1 MSGMIPILLL
11 LLLQGSIQAASAPP
25 SLSGPG
31 LAGADATVAP
41 TTAVTAAPS
50 AVDAASAAAVQGL
63 QSELVRLINSP
74 GWRDD
79 RWGVLVVSLDRG
91 DTIFSHQPDW
101 PLAPASNLKLYTS
114 AAALYYLGPE
124 FRYSTYLM
132 TDGTI
137 TGGVLQGDLIVYGTG
152 DPTLSGRYYRTRPT
166 IWENFADSLLALGI
180 TEIQGDIVGDASYF
194 GDNGAGEGWQES
206 YMNASYA
213 ALSSALSFNENLVTL
228 HIQPGEEVGWRPSV
242 RLVPGGEGIALV
254 NQARTVPAGG
264 RTAILVTRA
273 AYDGPIVIQGQIARG
288 AAGVWRSVPVADPPR
303 YAAAVLRETLQERG
317 IRVTGEIRVVLDE
330 AESPVAGRSVFA
342 PAFDKTPPLRVL
354 AIHQSPP
361 LQEILTIVNKRS
373 HNLFADA
380 VLRTVG
386 RVVTGEGTVAGGAKA
401 IHYLMECETGSEDPA
416 LEIYDGSGLSAL
428 NRTTARATIRLLS
441 YMAESPMWESFWA
454 TLPEAGESNGLR
466 RMYSTRAEGNLRA
479 KTGTIDRVS
488 ALSGYVRA
496 ANGELLAFSI
506 ISNNV
511 PSTWRAKRV
520 EDAIG
525 ARLAAF
531 NRPGSPTRMTG
542 GASQGSVATDTVP
555 TVRVG
560 QAADSTTTATAGR
573 TGARSY
579 RIKPGDNLE
588 KIARAHGTTVS
599 ALRRANPGINPRRL
613 IPGRSI
619 VLP

>member
-1 MSGMIPILLL
+1 MIPILLL
-11 LLLQGSIQAASAPP
+11 LLLQNPLQTTQSPP
-25 SLSGPG
+25 TSGPSGG
-31 LAGADATVAP
+31 LPAA
-41 TTAVTAAPS
+41 AAPAPA

-63 QSELVRLINSP
+63 QRDLSRLIDSP

-91 DTIFSHQPDW
+91 DTIFSYQPDL
-101 PLAPASNLKLYTS
+101 PLAPASNMKLYTS

-124 FRYSTYLM
+124 FRFSTYLM
-132 TDGTI
+132 TDGKI
-137 TGGVLQGDLIVYGTG
+137 EGGVLRGDLIVYGTG
-152 DPTLSGRYYRTRPT
+152 DPTLSGRYFRDGPT
-166 IWENFADSLLALGI
+166 IWENFADSLLALGV
-180 TEIQGDIVGDASYF
+180 TEIEGDIVGDASYF
-194 GDNGAGEGWQES
+194 GDDGAGEGWQES
-206 YMNASYA
+206 YISASYA
-213 ALSSALSFNENLVTL
+213 ALSSALSYNENLVAL

-254 NQARTVPAGG
+254 NQARTVPAGR
-264 RTAILVTRA
+264 RTSIEVTRP
-273 AYDGPIVIQGQIARG
+273 AYDGPIVIRGQIALG
-288 AAGVWRSVPVADPPR
+288 TAGIWRSVPVADPAR
-303 YAAAVLRETLQERG
+303 FAAAVLRQTLVKRG
-317 IRVTGEIRVVLDE
+317 IRVGGEIRAVLDE

-361 LQEILTIVNKRS
+361 LQEILTIVNKKS
-373 HNLFADA
+373 HNLFSDV
-380 VLRTVG
+380 VLRTIG
-386 RVVTGEGTVAGGAKA
+386 RVVTGEGTIVGGAKA
-401 IHYLMECETGSEDPA
+401 VHYLMECETGTEDSG

-428 NRTTARATIRLLS
+428 NRTTARTTIRLLS

-454 TLPEAGESNGLR
+454 TLPEAGESDGLR
-466 RMYSTRAEGNLRA
+466 RMYSTRAARNLRA

-496 ANGELLAFSI
+496 ANGEFLAFSI

-525 ARLAAF
+525 ARLASF
-531 NRPGSPTRMTG
+531 TRPGSPTRMTAGATQG
-542 GASQGSVATDTVP
+542 GAAPDTTP
-555 TVRVG
+555 AIRVG
-560 QAADSTTTATAGR
+560 QATGGATGAAPDR
-573 TGARSY
+573 TGPRSY
-579 RIKPGDNLE
+579 RIRPGDNLE

-599 ALRRANPGINPRRL
+599 ALLRANPGINPRRL

-619 VLP
+619 ALP